1 MTEVKQRFLDT
12 ITQFTNELSL
22 SYPELSSAVTKYQK
36 SKKQVEEFGALKE
49 NLKKP
54 IAARDNAFFLKAA
67 NPGREI
73 LPGIYFSA
81 SLWKETTKET
91 RNAFWDYLATLVLL
105 HNLMDKVAAAAA
117 AAAAATAVSDGEEMP
132 DFEKVLDD
140 MTEGFNSEEFKGM
153 FANLSETLKQF
164 AGTMPQGAPPS
175 APSRDDG
182 EHGKAPSPSDDGSFP
197 FPNIPERLQN
207 GLIAKIAGEL
217 ASEFKPEDLGIDP
230 EIMEKMN
237 PMQIF
242 EHLQFVYT
250 NNPTLLT
257 SAMKRVAKKIQNKF
271 SSGSLNRDALMSEA
285 QELMAHFTNNPAFK
299 DMFDTFGGLFNN
311 PGDLFGGGGGG
322 AQQSE
327 RLRKAKDRMRA
338 KLDKKQQ
345 AKK

>member
-1 MTEVKQRFLDT
+1 MTEVKQRFLET
-12 ITQFTNELSL
+12 IMQFTNELSL

-36 SKKQVEEFGALKE
+36 SKKQVEEFGSLKE
-49 NLKKP
+49 SLKKP
-54 IAARDNAFFLKAA
+54 ISSRDNSFFLMAA

-73 LPGIYFSA
+73 LPGIYFSS

-105 HNLMDKVAAAAA
+105 HNLMDKVAAAATA
-117 AAAAATAVSDGEEMP
+117 ASDGEEMP

-153 FANLSETLKQF
+153 FANLSETLKHF
-164 AGTMPQGAPPS
+164 AGAMPQGPSSAVPPS
-175 APSRDDG
+175 HDNGDHEKTSSTSEDG
-182 EHGKAPSPSDDGSFP
+182 AFP

-271 SSGSLNRDALMSEA
+271 SSGSLNRDALMAEA

-338 KLDKKQQ
+338 KLDKKQH